1 MTLSDG
7 ENTRP
12 NTRNSTRHFR
22 HFGTQG
28 LVAHPTDSTSQP
40 STILRRSARLNPD
53 AQLAEFQPQQ
63 PSTTTMLN
71 RPDSK
76 RNPQPEQTT
85 ATESTEQTTYTSIDI
100 KNQQQP
106 TENQQIPA
114 RNPSNINP
122 NEERATNMQQ

>member
-71 RPDSK
+71 QTPGRS
-76 RNPQPEQTT
+76 PQQLQTNAT
-85 ATESTEQTTYTSIDI
+85 ASINNTPHAFNDI
-100 KNQQQP
+100 
-106 TENQQIPA
+106 
-114 RNPSNINP
+114 
-122 NEERATNMQQ
+122 